1 MARMPWTSGRNVR
14 SSGAVPASLPQ
25 SWTRPSGSTLSP
37 ITTSTR
43 RCRSSRQKP
52 ASPSFPQ
59 TPWSIVATRFGAY
72 LVAPVTQA
80 RADVATGGPPRP
92 VLAGGTSRVDRWHGG
107 RGRTGCGWR
116 RSVGENARGMVRHG
130 DDRGAAVASRGG
142 SLTKEPR
149 ELSCTARRAGIGCR
163 AVVRGHAERVL
174 DPQAVEHVRTS
185 CHGGKLASSRA
196 VLAGSSPS
204 TARSDCT
211 RACITS
217 AHTAAERGPPL

>member
-1 MARMPWTSGRNVR
+1 
-14 SSGAVPASLPQ
+14 
-25 SWTRPSGSTLSP
+25 
-37 ITTSTR
+37 
-43 RCRSSRQKP
+43 
-52 ASPSFPQ
+52 
-59 TPWSIVATRFGAY
+59 
-72 LVAPVTQA
+72 
-80 RADVATGGPPRP
+80 
-92 VLAGGTSRVDRWHGG
+92 
-107 RGRTGCGWR
+107 
-116 RSVGENARGMVRHG
+116 
-130 DDRGAAVASRGG
+130 
-142 SLTKEPR
+142 LTKEPR